1 MSHQG
6 QSFLNDIVVDPDDS
20 FAFISDSKAG
30 KIIAYSLKSDSSWS
44 IEHSSMKASPKVSVE
59 YCNKNYRLIDEKS
72 HHVLIS
78 FDDCISG
85 LEICLC

>member
-1 MSHQG
+1 M
-6 QSFLNDIVVDPDDS
+6 NDIVVDPDDN

-59 YCNKNYRLIDEKS
+59 YCNINHRLES
-72 HHVLIS
+72 CHVLKS

-85 LEICLC
+85 VEI

>member
-1 MSHQG
+1 M
-6 QSFLNDIVVDPDDS
+6 NDIVVDPDDN

-59 YCNKNYRLIDEKS
+59 YCIINHRLIDEES
-72 HHVLIS
+72 CHVLKS

-85 LEICLC
+85 VEI